1 MGSESNEIVDGVPA
15 AAAPSGKLISDRYV
29 AGTGGL
35 FKGQM
40 LSEIGQDRRSCMVFG
55 GLMIYSG
62 QPRKDIS
69 RVRRPT
75 SIDI

>member
-35 FKGQM
+35 CKGQI
-40 LSEIGQDRRSCMVFG
+40 LSEFVCGSDRTVV
-55 GLMIYSG
+55 
-62 QPRKDIS
+62 
-69 RVRRPT
+69 RVRC
-75 SIDI
+75 SAGL